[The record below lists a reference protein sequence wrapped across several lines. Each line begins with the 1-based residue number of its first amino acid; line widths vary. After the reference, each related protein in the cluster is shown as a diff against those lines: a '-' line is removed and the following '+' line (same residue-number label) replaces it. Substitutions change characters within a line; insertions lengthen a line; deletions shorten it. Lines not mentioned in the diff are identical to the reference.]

1 MPWIS
6 RRTLAIS
13 ETKSDG
19 KIPVGYGLYCRAGS
33 WADTVPEDR
42 SRAPATAAQIANMP
56 SNFAFFIAS
65 SFSELSLRSFR
76 CDWVYTHFVN
86 YLPLLLRAIGFAA

>member
-1 MPWIS
+1 MPWTS

-19 KIPVGYGLYCRAGS
+19 KIPGGYGLYCRAGS

-42 SRAPATAAQIANMP
+42 SRAPATAAQIANVP

-65 SFSELSLRSFR
+65 SLSELSLRSFR
-76 CDWVYTHFVN
+76 GDGFTLTLCGLFT
-86 YLPLLLRAIGFAA
+86 LTLRVSGFGA